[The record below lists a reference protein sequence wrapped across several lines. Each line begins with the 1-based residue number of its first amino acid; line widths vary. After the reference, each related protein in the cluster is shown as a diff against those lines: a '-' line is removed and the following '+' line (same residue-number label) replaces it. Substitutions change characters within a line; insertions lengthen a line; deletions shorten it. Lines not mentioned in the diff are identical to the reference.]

1 MSEDENFILT
11 KEHKKF
17 TEFCNACKE
26 YRYIGLCYGNPGI
39 GKTVSANQYSKWEI
53 INQYYNGN
61 FRKFFDDPKSL
72 KLPESSLNCDTILET
87 SSMTD
92 TPARMEKSIASNAY
106 ILQFIKKFF
115 KNGNKIDN
123 SYTREEEKF
132 SYLKLLII
140 DEADHLKYTTLEQIR
155 NIYDRFNFGL
165 IFIGMPGI
173 ERRLSRY
180 PQLYSRVGFLH
191 EFKALSK
198 DEMTYIIDRH
208 LNQLNTKIKLEN
220 FDDFETM
227 NSVIRITKGNFRILT
242 RLFQQLERL
251 MQINNVYSINT
262 ELVNTARELLVLGS

>member
-61 FRKFFDDPKSL
+61 FHKFFDDPKSL

-92 TPARMEKSIASNAY
+92 TPARIEKSIGSNAY
-106 ILQFIKKFF
+106 ILEFIKKFF

-220 FDDFETM
+220 LAFNNRFNRFG
-227 NSVIRITKGNFRILT
+227 NSNI
-242 RLFQQLERL
+242 
-251 MQINNVYSINT
+251 SI
-262 ELVNTARELLVLGS
+262 

>member
-1 MSEDENFILT
+1 MNEYENFILT

-26 YRYIGLCYGNPGI
+26 YRYIGLCYGIPGI
-39 GKTVSANQYSKWEI
+39 GKTASANQYSNWESLH
-53 INQYYNGN
+53 QYYTNN
-61 FRKFFDDPKSL
+61 FYEFINNSKSL
-72 KLPESSLNCDTILET
+72 TLPESILNCDTILKT

-92 TPARMEKSIASNAY
+92 TPTRIEKSIGGNAH
-106 ILQFIKKFF
+106 ILHFTKKFF
-115 KNGNKIDN
+115 KNGNQMDN
-123 SYTREEEKF
+123 SYIREEEKF
-132 SYLKLLII
+132 AYLKLLII

-155 NIYDRFNFGL
+155 SIYDKYNFGL

-227 NSVIRITKGNFRILT
+227 NSVIRITKGNFRILA

-251 MQINNVYSINT
+251 MTINNVSSINS
-262 ELVNTARELLVLGS
+262 G

>member
-61 FRKFFDDPKSL
+61 FHKFFDDPKSL
-72 KLPESSLNCDTILET
+72 KLSESSLNCDTILET

-92 TPARMEKSIASNAY
+92 TPARIEKSIGSNAY
-106 ILQFIKKFF
+106 ILEFIKKFF

>member
-61 FRKFFDDPKSL
+61 FHKFFDDPKSL

-92 TPARMEKSIASNAY
+92 TPARIEKSIGSNAY
-106 ILQFIKKFF
+106 ILEFIKKFF

-180 PQLYSRVGFLH
+180 PQHYSRVGFLH

>member
-17 TEFCNACKE
+17 TEFSNACKE

-61 FRKFFDDPKSL
+61 FHKFLDDPKSL

-92 TPARMEKSIASNAY
+92 TPARIEKSIGSNAY
-106 ILQFIKKFF
+106 ILEFIKKFF

-123 SYTREEEKF
+123 SYTGEEEKF

-251 MQINNVYSINT
+251 MQINNVSSINT
-262 ELVNTARELLVLGS
+262 ELVNTARELIREL